1 MDKITL
7 FVKDKNFYRTL
18 LILAVP
24 IALQSLI
31 TVGVNMMDNIML
43 GSLGEIKMSG
53 VTLANNFISIYQCC
67 CMGFG
72 MGASVMTSRYWGMKN
87 MVSLKKTVVIMFRG
101 VFLLGLVFSLV
112 TLVAPS
118 GIMGLFSNEEAVIYS
133 GRSYFMIS
141 IPCYLLLGYSLTTSL
156 VLRSVGKANIP
167 LFSSVGAFFINI
179 FFNWVFI
186 FGNLGAPRMEER
198 GAALGTLIAR
208 IFEFCFIM
216 GYFFFQEKNI
226 CFRIRELW
234 IKCSDLLPEYM
245 KIALPVLI
253 SDTLLG
259 LGMSAVAIVM
269 GHIGAVF
276 VAANA
281 ITAVVQ
287 QLSTVVIQGVCQASC
302 IMTGNTLGEGD
313 VEKAQ
318 RQGVTFAALGFVI
331 GTVGCLLILI
341 LKNPIISLYHITDET
356 KALAGQL
363 MDAVGFVVIFQAMNS
378 ILTKGLLRGGGDT
391 RFLMVADILFL
402 WCVSIPVGALAGLYF
417 HWNGFAIY
425 ICLKLDQFIKT
436 VWCLWRLHSRK
447 WIKKIRP
454 VESLQTEMDG

>member
-1 MDKITL
+1 M
-7 FVKDKNFYRTL
+7 
-18 LILAVP
+18 ILAVP
-24 IALQSLI
+24 IALQSMI

-87 MVSLKKTVVIMFRG
+87 IASLKKTVSIMFRG
-101 VFLLGLVFSLV
+101 VLLLGLAFSIA
-112 TLVAPS
+112 TLLMPS
-118 GIMGLFSNEEAVIYS
+118 GIMGLFSPEDAVIHA
-133 GRSYFMIS
+133 GVSYFMIS
-141 IPCYLLLGYSLTTSL
+141 IPCYLLMGYSMTTSL

-167 LFSSVGAFFINI
+167 LFSSIGAFFINI

-186 FGNLGAPRMEER
+186 FGNLGAPRLEER
-198 GAALGTLIAR
+198 GAALGTLLAR
-208 IFEFCFIM
+208 MFEFCFIM
-216 GYFFFQEKNI
+216 GFFFFREKNI
-226 CFRIRELW
+226 RFRLRELW
-234 IKCSDLLPEYM
+234 IKCSDILPEYM

-259 LGMSAVAIVM
+259 LGGSVVAIVM

-287 QLSTVVIQGVCQASC
+287 QISTVVIQGVCQASC
-302 IMTGNTLGEGD
+302 IMTGNTLGEGN

-331 GTVGCLLILI
+331 GAVGCLLILI
-341 LKNPIISLYHITDET
+341 LKKPIIGLYNITHET
-356 KALAGQL
+356 KVMAGHL
-363 MDAVGFVVIFQAMNS
+363 MDAVGFVVIFQTMNS

-391 RFLMVADILFL
+391 KFLMVADILFL
-402 WCVSIPVGALAGLYF
+402 WCASIPIGALAGLYF
-417 HWNGFAIY
+417 HWSGFAIY

-436 VWCLWRLHSRK
+436 VWCLFRLHSRK

-454 VESLQTEMDG
+454 AEE

>member
-1 MDKITL
+1 M
-7 FVKDKNFYRTL
+7 
-18 LILAVP
+18 ILAVP
-24 IALQSLI
+24 IALQSMI

-87 MVSLKKTVVIMFRG
+87 IASLKKTVSIMFRG
-101 VFLLGLVFSLV
+101 VLLLGLAFSIA
-112 TLVAPS
+112 TLLMPS
-118 GIMGLFSNEEAVIYS
+118 GIMGLFSPEDAVIHA
-133 GRSYFMIS
+133 GVSYFMIS
-141 IPCYLLLGYSLTTSL
+141 IPCYLLMGYSMTTSL

-167 LFSSVGAFFINI
+167 LFSSIGAFFINI

-186 FGNLGAPRMEER
+186 FGNLGAPRLEER
-198 GAALGTLIAR
+198 GAALGTLLAR
-208 IFEFCFIM
+208 MFEFCFIM
-216 GYFFFQEKNI
+216 GFFFFREKNI
-226 CFRIRELW
+226 RFRLRELW
-234 IKCSDLLPEYM
+234 IKCSDILPEYM

-259 LGMSAVAIVM
+259 LGGSVVAIVM

-287 QLSTVVIQGVCQASC
+287 QISTVVIQGVCQASC
-302 IMTGNTLGEGD
+302 IMTGNTLGEGN

-331 GTVGCLLILI
+331 GAVGCLLILI
-341 LKNPIISLYHITDET
+341 LKKPIIGLYNITHET
-356 KALAGQL
+356 KVMAGHL

-391 RFLMVADILFL
+391 KFLMVADILFL
-402 WCVSIPVGALAGLYF
+402 WCASIPIGALAGLYF
-417 HWNGFAIY
+417 HWSGFAIY

-436 VWCLWRLHSRK
+436 VWCLFRLHSRK

-454 VESLQTEMDG
+454 AEE

>member
-1 MDKITL
+1 M
-7 FVKDKNFYRTL
+7 
-18 LILAVP
+18 ILAVP
-24 IALQSLI
+24 IALQSMI

-87 MVSLKKTVVIMFRG
+87 IASLKKTVSIMFRG
-101 VFLLGLVFSLV
+101 VLLLGLAFSIA
-112 TLVAPS
+112 TLLMPS
-118 GIMGLFSNEEAVIYS
+118 GIMGLFSPEDAVIHA
-133 GRSYFMIS
+133 GVSYFMIS
-141 IPCYLLLGYSLTTSL
+141 IPCYLLMGYSMTTSL

-167 LFSSVGAFFINI
+167 LFSSIGAFFINI

-186 FGNLGAPRMEER
+186 FGNLGAPRLEER
-198 GAALGTLIAR
+198 GAALGTLLAR
-208 IFEFCFIM
+208 MFEFCFIM
-216 GYFFFQEKNI
+216 GFFFFREKNI
-226 CFRIRELW
+226 RFRLRELW
-234 IKCSDLLPEYM
+234 IKCSDILPEYM

-259 LGMSAVAIVM
+259 LGGSVVAIVM

-287 QLSTVVIQGVCQASC
+287 QISTVVIQGVCQASC
-302 IMTGNTLGEGD
+302 IMTGNTLGEGN

-331 GTVGCLLILI
+331 GAVGCLLILI
-341 LKNPIISLYHITDET
+341 LKKPIIGLYNITDET
-356 KALAGQL
+356 KIMAGHL

-391 RFLMVADILFL
+391 KFLMVADILFL
-402 WCVSIPVGALAGLYF
+402 WCASIPIGALAGLYF
-417 HWNGFAIY
+417 HWSGFAIY

-436 VWCLWRLHSRK
+436 VWCLFRLHSRK

-454 VESLQTEMDG
+454 AEE